1 MNKKYRLAIDIGASS
16 GKCLVGYFENDE
28 MKTEVIHRF
37 KNAPKEDKDNHK
49 IWDIDYLF
57 SNVLEAIKIAFSKY
71 KKIESLSIDT
81 WGCDYV
87 LLDEKDQIIYPVYS
101 YRDNRTESIIDV
113 VNRLISKE
121 ELFKLT
127 GSQFQPFN
135 TLYQLYRDKV
145 DGRLINAKSFLMIP
159 EYLIF
164 RLTGKKVHEITNAST
179 TNLLLKNKLDYSKE
193 IIKKCGFC
201 EDLFTKPLPV
211 GARVGHLLPEIQ
223 KEVGGNTIVKF
234 CATHDTGSCVR
245 YLNLDDESLYLS
257 SGTWSLLGTTLDHY
271 FISDEAYENNFSNE
285 LGPNYVRF
293 QKNIMGLWVIQNLI
307 KECSVEIEEAIEQ
320 AKKSDYQ
327 VSINI
332 NDSSFL
338 NPVNMK
344 EAIINYLN
352 FKKIPMFKTDGDLFN
367 LVFISLADFYHKT
380 IEELSSMLNRKF
392 KTLYIL
398 GGGAKNKYLNE
409 LIEKKTG
416 LKVCALPYECSA
428 LGNLLSQ
435 FND

>member
-1 MNKKYRLAIDIGASS
+1 
-16 GKCLVGYFENDE
+16 
-28 MKTEVIHRF
+28 
-37 KNAPKEDKDNHK
+37 
-49 IWDIDYLF
+49 
-57 SNVLEAIKIAFSKY
+57 
-71 KKIESLSIDT
+71 
-81 WGCDYV
+81 
-87 LLDEKDQIIYPVYS
+87 
-101 YRDNRTESIIDV
+101 
-113 VNRLISKE
+113 
-121 ELFKLT
+121 
-127 GSQFQPFN
+127 
-135 TLYQLYRDKV
+135 
-145 DGRLINAKSFLMIP
+145 
-159 EYLIF
+159 
-164 RLTGKKVHEITNAST
+164 
-179 TNLLLKNKLDYSKE
+179 
-193 IIKKCGFC
+193 
-201 EDLFTKPLPV
+201 
-211 GARVGHLLPEIQ
+211 
-223 KEVGGNTIVKF
+223 
-234 CATHDTGSCVR
+234 
-245 YLNLDDESLYLS
+245 
-257 SGTWSLLGTTLDHY
+257 
-271 FISDEAYENNFSNE
+271 
-285 LGPNYVRF
+285 
-293 QKNIMGLWVIQNLI
+293 MGLWVIQNLI
-307 KECSVEIEEAIEQ
+307 KESSFEIEEAIEL

-352 FKKIPMFKTDGDLFN
+352 LKKLPMFKTDGDLFN